1 MINVI
6 DRVLCYQELM
16 ADFDNELRLRE
27 HEFNLRMDEM
37 RTVVLAHELK
47 VRSVCVCLCVGVCKD
62 SQLKLVW

>member
-1 MINVI
+1 MILINLI

-37 RTVVLAHELK
+37 RAVVLAHKLK
-47 VRSVCVCLCVGVCKD
+47 VRSVSLCYCV
-62 SQLKLVW
+62 